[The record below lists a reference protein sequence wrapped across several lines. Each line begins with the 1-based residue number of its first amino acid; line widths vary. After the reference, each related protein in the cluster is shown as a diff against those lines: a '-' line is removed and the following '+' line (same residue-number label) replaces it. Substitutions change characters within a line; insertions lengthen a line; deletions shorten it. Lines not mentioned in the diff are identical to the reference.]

1 MEETVERPVA
11 VSQQQDEDE
20 DEGLDMSSFPPIP
33 NIPVGE
39 KETFIPTPKKPV
51 GEKET
56 FISTPKKP
64 VEAPVQK
71 QKTNPP
77 HPTPPPQPKE
87 IVITPQIYRSVSLM
101 KAENRCSVCGF
112 SVEPAV
118 QNVVQL
124 SCSCKRAF
132 KYHLDCVQKSRIWEL
147 KGLETC
153 LDCWTSEAAE
163 KLEGERKAMI
173 ARKKTEVSEPASDDV
188 RCAVLAML
196 GYEKYQKG
204 YPIINL
210 FQKIDMSTFN
220 TDWLCIDKSTIISS
234 GLTYEDFAN
243 VGFTLNHMVQC
254 FGLTMTDLAQSLK
267 FFDSDKGFEDLIAFP
282 TAAVEAKISPIAMRL
297 KKVPLE
303 KIAAQDP
310 RIDDLII
317 LGFNSA
323 ELMMSGFKKES
334 FRMFTHIGIGEW
346 IKKMKFDSKTFQMMR
361 LHPDDFEPKGVMSG
375 INRKILVSQLGVEPH
390 EACALGIYYV
400 QEEKKK
406 YDRYGVPTLE

>member
-1 MEETVERPVA
+1 MEETVEKSVV
-11 VSQQQDEDE
+11 VSQTQEEDE
-20 DEGLDMSSFPPIP
+20 ELDMSSFPPIP
-33 NIPVGE
+33 TLPVGE
-39 KETFIPTPKKPV
+39 KETFIPTPKK
-51 GEKET
+51 T
-56 FISTPKKP
+56 

-77 HPTPPPQPKE
+77 RPTPPPQPKE
-87 IVITPQIYRSVSLM
+87 VVITPQIYRSVSLM
-101 KAENRCSVCGF
+101 RAENRCSVCGYT
-112 SVEPAV
+112 VEPAV

-153 LDCWTSEAAE
+153 LDCWTSDDAE
-163 KLEGERKAMI
+163 KLEGERKAAI
-173 ARKKTEVSEPASDDV
+173 ARKKPEASEPASDEV
-188 RCAVLAML
+188 KCAVMALL

-204 YPIINL
+204 YPIINF
-210 FQKIDMSTFN
+210 FQKIDMNTFN

-234 GLTYEDFAN
+234 GLTYEDFAK

-254 FGLTMTDLAQSLK
+254 FGLTMADLAQSLK

-282 TAAVEAKISPIAMRL
+282 TSAVEAKISPIAMRL

-310 RIDDLII
+310 RINDLII

-323 ELMMSGFKKES
+323 ELMMSGFTKES

-346 IKKMKFDSKTFQMMR
+346 ITKMKFDAKMFKMLR
-361 LHPDDFEPKGVMSG
+361 LNPDDFEPNRVMGG
-375 INRKILVSQLGVEPH
+375 INRKILVSQLEIEPH

-406 YDRYGVPTLE
+406 YDRFGVPALE